1 VFRWRAV
8 EARKRNGGSETVVKL
23 VVASVKLG
31 KVKNT
36 MDVIGQ
42 HLVRNVAPNEVS
54 HNLLERGQS
63 RRNDEDRAE
72 VGEIAESNLKSN
84 VRESDEDCVADAV
97 DDFGTGR
104 LSMWLRL
111 MFVRLGEF
119 WETNVDELIDSCR

>member
-1 VFRWRAV
+1 
-8 EARKRNGGSETVVKL
+8 VVKL